1 MGGCVQRRGRFYR
14 RLLQHDTGGG
24 RIRRVPPDQ
33 AKDRCMGELGYVLP
47 GLGEG
52 PRGRQVATRRLRSE
66 GGRRRCLRAS
76 ALARV
81 ARQQGRRH
89 PSRRLLRELP
99 QRAVR
104 ILWQFGGDEPHR
116 GLGSDYKVEAW
127 DLTTDGACE
136 SDRPEGEKK
145 NKKWHAPDCSAVT
158 MPAAHPFKK
167 P

>member
-1 MGGCVQRRGRFYR
+1 MGCVQRRGRCYR

-33 AKDRCMGELGYVLP
+33 AKNRCMGELGYVLP

-81 ARQQGRRH
+81 ARQQGGDTPH
-89 PSRRLLRELP
+89 GVYFENCPNVQYGFFGNLEVMSRTAASVLTTYLEDCHAVFAP
-99 QRAVR
+99 CANEGCDWKFGPWGEDVFMQRCLDHHYV
-104 ILWQFGGDEPHR
+104 D
-116 GLGSDYKVEAW
+116 KVEAW
-127 DLTTDGACE
+127 
-136 SDRPEGEKK
+136 
-145 NKKWHAPDCSAVT
+145 
-158 MPAAHPFKK
+158 
-167 P
+167 